1 MDLPDNPLASQFR
14 LGRLLVGRD
23 YGTPVCDDYQ
33 PPFPFTGHIHRVV
46 CEDLSRPE
54 PQELRQQVI
63 STVEND

>member
-1 MDLPDNPLASQFR
+1 MDLPDIPLASQFR

-54 PQELRQQVI
+54 PQDLRQQVI